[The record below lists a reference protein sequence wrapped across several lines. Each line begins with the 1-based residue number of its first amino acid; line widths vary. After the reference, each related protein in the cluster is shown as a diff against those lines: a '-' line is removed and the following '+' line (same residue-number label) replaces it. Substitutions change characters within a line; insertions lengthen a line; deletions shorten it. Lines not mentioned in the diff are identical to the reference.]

1 MSQILT
7 LIAATVGV
15 PLPLSSP
22 SLAPLQLDAV
32 LNLVASRA
40 RTAPGHSLCCNPP
53 LATSAA
59 ECAANY
65 APVQEALALAASR
78 STPPPFTH
86 SLDVFQLVED
96 ATTQTLDAASLGA
109 LGDACDALDALA
121 KWSASDDGRRT
132 ALAPTLASSAAA
144 AAPPPR
150 LLDALQSCTEPA
162 SDGDGS
168 QLSSTKFPLLGRLR
182 KKASTARRS
191 VDGRMKSLLVE
202 KKSSGEVPK
211 DATSL
216 SRDGRPVLAVAP
228 SIKHAVGVEVGAS
241 RSGATVYVEPHELLP
256 LTAAQRSICL
266 PHVPASVAT
275 PSSSTPTHQRFADA

>member
-78 STPPPFTH
+78 STPPPLKH
-86 SLDVFQLVED
+86 SLDVFQLVEVHH
-96 ATTQTLDAASLGA
+96 
-109 LGDACDALDALA
+109 
-121 KWSASDDGRRT
+121 
-132 ALAPTLASSAAA
+132 
-144 AAPPPR
+144 R
-150 LLDALQSCTEPA
+150 LI
-162 SDGDGS
+162 
-168 QLSSTKFPLLGRLR
+168 
-182 KKASTARRS
+182 
-191 VDGRMKSLLVE
+191 
-202 KKSSGEVPK
+202 
-211 DATSL
+211 
-216 SRDGRPVLAVAP
+216 AV
-228 SIKHAVGVEVGAS
+228 
-241 RSGATVYVEPHELLP
+241 
-256 LTAAQRSICL
+256 
-266 PHVPASVAT
+266 
-275 PSSSTPTHQRFADA
+275 

>member
-7 LIAATVGV
+7 LLLNPRRCRCRS
-15 PLPLSSP
+15 PLRPWHHCSSTP
-22 SLAPLQLDAV
+22 CSTSCAP
-32 LNLVASRA
+32 RA

-86 SLDVFQLVED
+86 SLDVFQLVDD
-96 ATTQTLDAASLGA
+96 ATTTTLDAASLGA

-150 LLDALQSCTEPA
+150 LLDALQSCTEPGQTTA
-162 SDGDGS
+162 TAR
-168 QLSSTKFPLLGRLR
+168 SSPRPNSRCSAACAKRPPRRGGR
-182 KKASTARRS
+182 STA
-191 VDGRMKSLLVE
+191 G
-202 KKSSGEVPK
+202 
-211 DATSL
+211 
-216 SRDGRPVLAVAP
+216 
-228 SIKHAVGVEVGAS
+228 
-241 RSGATVYVEPHELLP
+241 
-256 LTAAQRSICL
+256 
-266 PHVPASVAT
+266 
-275 PSSSTPTHQRFADA
+275 